1 MKLIKYLMVGSL
13 SLISLFVVTSCN
25 DNNNDDTTTMGNI
38 YYASPDGK
46 ENASGTKEDPLNGRY
61 GLTATRN
68 PGDTVIFAEGVY
80 KIDVPINL
88 MNVGTAANPLTIKAE
103 EGAKV
108 VIDFSAMEFLSTN
121 RGITVSGDYYHI
133 SGIDVTGAGDNGMYI
148 SGSYNVVEDCE
159 FYANRDTGLQ
169 IGRGGSSMVTM
180 DEWPANNL
188 IKNCTSYN
196 NFDNQTGGENADGFA
211 AKLTV
216 GYGNV
221 FDSCIAYRN
230 SDDGWDL
237 FAKQDSGNIG
247 RVILYN
253 CVSFENGYL
262 YEKEAEVDMNDNPIT
277 DPAYNTTLGDGIG
290 FKLGGSTMKGDVLMY
305 NCLSFNNRLH
315 GVGDNSNPGVI
326 SVYNTTTYNNC
337 AQINVETGE
346 IDPSLDIEAGDTA
359 SANFSLART
368 EDSYN
373 TYNGLLSY
381 ANNASLGVDEYRGVV
396 NNSLFNAGSE
406 YRIFDAYTDASSYV
420 ESKTGSKYEAG
431 LSDDSFLS
439 VKAPTGLGNPN
450 IHEELRNEDGSIN
463 LGDFLVLKDETL
475 SKLNNGS
482 AIGATLNKTS
492 WEEYEHY
499 NLAVDPS
506 LETNEAALMAS
517 YLALDLTC
525 DPNAVMQDFK
535 LPTKF
540 NGTEVY
546 WYSSNPDVLEVGSE
560 VIESNSGSKE
570 IVIKVNRP
578 KDNDIKV
585 TLTANLIYHEIY
597 EDPDTLEIIIL
608 DTVSTTKTFEVNV
621 KKATPELGEVNIVSE
636 EKVILDQY
644 DYYVEPQVKV
654 LDASNYSGKELVLN
668 EDYTLDTEIM
678 YQVNKTSSKSKVLKV
693 FTTNPGI
700 YTVTYIAKSTL
711 NPNITS
717 SASYTVYVVDPNEKI
732 DIVNYNLSV
741 NRDGYHI
748 TGELSN
754 VKATAYVS
762 VSGSPT
768 QDAQTTIAYGTKYTI
783 EDDIIDILG
792 TNDNT
797 SSYYVHMVIENSG
810 KSAYSEPVSLSVSYQ
825 RINTRDDF
833 YSLMSGQ
840 TPNNSTTIYSLES
853 DLDFTDFVWEVNSS
867 NVEFSG
873 LLNGNGHTISNINI
887 SSEDSDDKDR
897 ISIINRVTNGT
908 IMNVN
913 FNNINLNSS
922 IGERVGIIGRMYGG
936 YIHNVK
942 VSNINI
948 LGYRRIGG
956 LVGHISE
963 GDNYLSQVEVVNDS
977 NYLITGQN
985 TKAGQDIGGLIG
997 FVQNDSDVTSLSV
1010 NVSDCY
1016 VSTDLGSGEN
1026 RYTAGVIGRC
1036 DDRIAGLTVNITRV
1050 VYEGTQKVDNYAGGI
1065 INFTTGISKISITN
1079 CAANITTIKQGNKL
1093 LTCEK
1098 NNSSITGRFAINSGD
1113 GYTYIDRCYGTL
1125 GEYNAD
1131 SSNDISYGVNAT
1143 ASQFF
1148 GPNKEDVEI
1157 LVQLIEIDMENVW
1170 EIVDD
1175 NGSFHLSLK

>member
-1 MKLIKYLMVGSL
+1 M
-13 SLISLFVVTSCN
+13 
-25 DNNNDDTTTMGNI
+25 DNNLEEELLKLKTENSLLLRENLRLKKLLDDNNI
-38 YYASPDGK
+38 SYEIEEPNKLDA
-46 ENASGTKEDPLNGRY
+46 
-61 GLTATRN
+61 LT
-68 PGDTVIFAEGVY
+68 
-80 KIDVPINL
+80 KIDI
-88 MNVGTAANPLTIKAE
+88 
-103 EGAKV
+103 
-108 VIDFSAMEFLSTN
+108 FLS
-121 RGITVSGDYYHI
+121 Y
-133 SGIDVTGAGDNGMYI
+133 
-148 SGSYNVVEDCE
+148 
-159 FYANRDTGLQ
+159 
-169 IGRGGSSMVTM
+169 
-180 DEWPANNL
+180 
-188 IKNCTSYN
+188 
-196 NFDNQTGGENADGFA
+196 
-211 AKLTV
+211 
-216 GYGNV
+216 
-221 FDSCIAYRN
+221 
-230 SDDGWDL
+230 
-237 FAKQDSGNIG
+237 
-247 RVILYN
+247 
-253 CVSFENGYL
+253 
-262 YEKEAEVDMNDNPIT
+262 
-277 DPAYNTTLGDGIG
+277 
-290 FKLGGSTMKGDVLMY
+290 FK
-305 NCLSFNNRLH
+305 
-315 GVGDNSNPGVI
+315 
-326 SVYNTTTYNNC
+326 
-337 AQINVETGE
+337 
-346 IDPSLDIEAGDTA
+346 
-359 SANFSLART
+359 
-368 EDSYN
+368 
-373 TYNGLLSY
+373 
-381 ANNASLGVDEYRGVV
+381 
-396 NNSLFNAGSE
+396 
-406 YRIFDAYTDASSYV
+406 
-420 ESKTGSKYEAG
+420 
-431 LSDDSFLS
+431 
-439 VKAPTGLGNPN
+439 GNPN
-450 IHEELRNEDGSIN
+450 CLAEYYETTTGKKGYSIVCKNKFKLVCQIKTTGCKECKFKEYLKYDKYSLAEHFKGSKDYGIYPMLEDN
-463 LGDFLVLKDETL
+463 TCYFLVL
-475 SKLNNGS
+475 
-482 AIGATLNKTS
+482 
-492 WEEYEHY
+492 
-499 NLAVDPS
+499 
-506 LETNEAALMAS
+506 
-517 YLALDLTC
+517 
-525 DPNAVMQDFK
+525 DF
-535 LPTKF
+535 
-540 NGTEVY
+540 
-546 WYSSNPDVLEVGSE
+546 D
-560 VIESNSGSKE
+560 
-570 IVIKVNRP
+570 
-578 KDNDIKV
+578 
-585 TLTANLIYHEIY
+585 
-597 EDPDTLEIIIL
+597 
-608 DTVSTTKTFEVNV
+608 
-621 KKATPELGEVNIVSE
+621 
-636 EKVILDQY
+636 
-644 DYYVEPQVKV
+644 
-654 LDASNYSGKELVLN
+654 GK
-668 EDYTLDTEIM
+668 DYTLDTEIM

-810 KSAYSEPVSLSVSYQ
+810 KSAYSEPVSMSVSYQ

-853 DLDFTDFVWEVNSS
+853 DLDFTDFVWGVNSS

-873 LLNGNGHTISNINI
+873 LLNGNGYTISNINI

-956 LVGHISE
+956 LVGHISD